1 MFPDIQNVFTNNH
14 ESLEKLSFEKPV
26 MLVFLRHFGCIF
38 CREALDDISEKQS
51 FIDDQGITLIFV
63 HMSSNEIA
71 EKFFEEY
78 KLKDVRH
85 ISDPSCEL
93 YTNFGLTKGNF
104 GQLFGLSTWM
114 RGFELR
120 KKGMKY
126 SVDQIGDSFQ
136 MPGIFMLYEG
146 KVTDS
151 YIHKTISDKPD
162 YDKMIRSAAVGQQ

>member
-1 MFPDIQNVFTNNH
+1 MTPDIQNVFTNTH
-14 ESLEKLSFEKPV
+14 ESLEKLSFDGPV

-38 CREALDDISEKQS
+38 CREALDDISEKKEFLNQKNV
-51 FIDDQGITLIFV
+51 TPVFV
-63 HMSSNEIA
+63 HMSSFEIA
-71 EKFFEEY
+71 EKFFEDY
-78 KLKDVRH
+78 RLSGVKH
-85 ISDPSCEL
+85 ISDPSCQL
-93 YTNFGLTKGNF
+93 YAHFGLTKGNF

-136 MPGIFMLYEG
+136 MPGIFMLKEG
-146 KVTDS
+146 EVIDS

-162 YDKMIRSAAVGQQ
+162 YDKMIEAASAV